1 MPGPAAYPGG
11 GVTMDTR
18 GMIHKVC
25 GPYRAIRETL
35 TGRRIVECETCGA
48 ICIVGRPYE
57 EVRRRKGVYADTY
70 I

>member
-1 MPGPAAYPGG
+1 MIPTTIPATPRRGG
-11 GVTMDTR
+11 QHPICR
-18 GMIHKVC
+18 
-25 GPYRAIRETL
+25 PYRAIRETL

-57 EVRRRKGVYADTY
+57 VRRRKGVYADTY

>member
-1 MPGPAAYPGG
+1 MIPTTIPTTIPATPRRGG
-11 GVTMDTR
+11 QHP
-18 GMIHKVC
+18 IC

-48 ICIVGRPYE
+48 ICIEGRPYE